1 MLFCIFLCY
10 FVLLCIIFCRI
21 LLIDTFFILFFLFYF
36 IFVGTL
42 PPSSNCSKCPA
53 GSTST
58 QGATGCQ
65 LCEMG
70 KYSQLSGSRSCTLC
84 NEEIYEYS
92 DTSGATTCSVSNLIS
107 DAIEQM

>member
-1 MLFCIFLCY
+1 MFFC
-10 FVLLCIIFCRI
+10 
-21 LLIDTFFILFFLFYF
+21 FLFYF
-36 IFVGTL
+36 FVGTL
-42 PPSSNCSKCPA
+42 PPSSNCTNCPA

-70 KYSQLSGSRSCTLC
+70 KYSQSSGSPSCTLC

-92 DTSGATTCSVSNLIS
+92 DTSGATTCAVSILRS